1 MRFVALCI
9 FVNGSNRKQ
18 RTKINSSYR
27 SWLEILFGV
36 PNGSIL
42 ELSLFNIFL
51 IDWFLMIED
60 TEIASYANDNTPYIS
75 ADNIDE
81 VMKSL

>member
-1 MRFVALCI
+1 
-9 FVNGSNRKQ
+9 
-18 RTKINSSYR
+18 
-27 SWLEILFGV
+27 
-36 PNGSIL
+36 
-42 ELSLFNIFL
+42 
-51 IDWFLMIED
+51 MIED